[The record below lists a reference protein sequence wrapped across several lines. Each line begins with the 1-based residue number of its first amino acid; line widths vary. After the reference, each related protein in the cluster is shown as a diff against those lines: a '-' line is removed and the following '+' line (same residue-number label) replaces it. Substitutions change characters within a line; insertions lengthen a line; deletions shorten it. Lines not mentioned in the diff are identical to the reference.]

1 MDNRFYIYGI
11 FYENEEGE
19 NICFYIGK
27 GTGRRHKRHLQESR
41 LKTCS
46 NTYKVNKVRK
56 LRRKGKE
63 PFSKIVKEGLT
74 DEQALKLENQI
85 LNKNK
90 VFNQVTNLRRGGKGG
105 ALDEETKKKISKANS
120 GKNHHMYGKS
130 HTKETKKKMSKS
142 RSGENHFRY
151 GESLSEKHRRKV
163 SRSNGDLTEQKVGE
177 IKWLIKNSNQY
188 QKDIADEYN
197 TTAGNITKIKTGKS
211 WDYVK
216 PKKP

>member
-1 MDNRFYIYGI
+1 MKNRFYIYGL

-27 GTGRRHKRHLQESR
+27 GTSRRYTRHLQESR

-56 LRRKGKE
+56 LRRNGKE
-63 PFSKIVKEGLT
+63 PFSKIVKNGLT

-85 LNKNK
+85 LNNDE

-105 ALDEETKKKISKANS
+105 ALDEETKKKMSKAHS

-130 HTKETKKKMSKS
+130 HTEKTKKKMSKAHEGKTVS
-142 RSGENHFRY
+142 KKTKKKMSEANKGENN
-151 GESLSEKHRRKV
+151 
-163 SRSNGDLTEQKVGE
+163 NGNNKLNKKAASE
-177 IKWLIKNSNQY
+177 IKSLCLNSDFSQQKIAKKYHVSEATVSMIKNEKLWSH
-188 QKDIADEYN
+188 IE
-197 TTAGNITKIKTGKS
+197 
-211 WDYVK
+211 V
-216 PKKP
+216 